1 MYSDFGNWRAAFV
14 VQVQCGNY
22 SLNIVLPLCEENWF
36 ASMHRLGVS
45 FLYFVYL
52 YVNIHLL

>member
-22 SLNIVLPLCEENWF
+22 SLNIVLPLCEEN
-36 ASMHRLGVS
+36 
-45 FLYFVYL
+45 
-52 YVNIHLL
+52 